1 MNNHMHEPDWNV
13 QDTPWGERLPYPTLN
28 GPKGDKG
35 DSGTAATVQ
44 VHGTVTVG
52 PDQPARV
59 DNVGDEHDAM
69 LDFRIPKGD
78 KGDTGDTGPVG
89 PQGPAG
95 IGLTFKGSV
104 SDTAALPAD
113 AKAGDWY
120 FVGDD
125 KDMYVYNGTKW
136 EPAGPLRGPQGPQ
149 GATGHTGAKGDNA
162 TVTVSG
168 TDTLE
173 PGEAARVSNEGTL
186 TDARLRFGVP
196 RGPKGDRGPMGPM
209 GPQGPQGEMGPQ
221 GVPGVQGI
229 QGPAGLGL
237 VYRGPLDK
245 VDDLPVTGKQG
256 DYYTIDGHAYIWGG
270 GRWVDA
276 GSFQGPE
283 GPRGQQGVQGTA
295 GRDGDAATIT
305 FEPTLT
311 LEPGTQATA
320 ENIGTSHNARIVLGL
335 PRGENGPQGDR
346 GPAGLQGVPG
356 PKGDKGDKGDT
367 GPQGPKGDTGPQGD
381 PGYDGQ
387 PARITFEP
395 ALTLDPD
402 SQATVQNIGTDTN
415 ARIILGIPSGHD
427 GAQGPQGQQ
436 GPKGDTGPAGEPGP
450 QGPKGET
457 GAPGDTGPAGEQG
470 PQGPKGETGAPGNT
484 GPQGP
489 KGDTGPQGIG
499 MTLRAVDGI
508 NAGSTL
514 DMDAVRLGHLLC
526 VTYTLRTDLDADTL
540 TTDLNTA
547 FAGVTERMSVMET
560 AVTIG
565 YGQTLSYDGTRFS
578 VNVLAGAN
586 HSVSP
591 HTATLYIIT
600 R

>member
-59 DNVGDEHDAM
+59 DNIGDEHDAM

-78 KGDTGDTGPVG
+78 KGDTGDTGPMG

-104 SDTAALPAD
+104 SDTAALPAN

-125 KDMYVYNGTKW
+125 KDMYVYNGTTW

-149 GATGHTGAKGDNA
+149 GATGQTGAKGDNA

-245 VDDLPVTGKQG
+245 VEDLPVTGKQG

-295 GRDGDAATIT
+295 GRDGDAATIS
-305 FEPTLT
+305 FEPTIT
-311 LEPGTQATA
+311 LDPGTQATA

-356 PKGDKGDKGDT
+356 PKGDKGDRGDT
-367 GPQGPKGDTGPQGD
+367 GPQGPQGTNGNDGEAATIEVGTTATSDAGGPASVINTGDNHNAVLQFVIPRGNTGPQGPQGPKGDTGE
-381 PGYDGQ
+381 
-387 PARITFEP
+387 T
-395 ALTLDPD
+395 
-402 SQATVQNIGTDTN
+402 
-415 ARIILGIPSGHD
+415 
-427 GAQGPQGQQ
+427 GPQ
-436 GPKGDTGPAGEPGP
+436 
-450 QGPKGET
+450 
-457 GAPGDTGPAGEQG
+457 
-470 PQGPKGETGAPGNT
+470 

-489 KGDTGPQGIG
+489 KGDTGETGPQGPQGPKGDTGETGPQGPQGPKGDTGETPFIPQSINDYSTQQVRVVYAYYG
-499 MTLRAVDGI
+499 NAICLYAATYHPLSAADFASEFNTVISEHSVRAPFI
-508 NAGSTL
+508 PA
-514 DMDAVRLGHLLC
+514 
-526 VTYTLRTDLDADTL
+526 TL
-540 TTDLNTA
+540 TDSAGQRYGLEISTGLTTVDDRMDTA
-547 FAGVTERMSVMET
+547 QRAAVITYVTGN
-560 AVTIG
+560 I
-565 YGQTLSYDGTRFS
+565 YFS
-578 VNVLAGAN
+578 LKKGADQ
-586 HSVSP
+586 
-591 HTATLYIIT
+591 
-600 R
+600 